1 MLLLYIEC
9 VIAAVMIYPDL
20 YLGYGQLDSRKEYFD
35 FVHFSQYVRQ
45 MFVQFR
51 IKSLDREI

>member
-1 MLLLYIEC
+1 MHRVCCSCSDDYPELY
-9 VIAAVMIYPDL
+9 P
-20 YLGYGQLDSRKEYFD
+20 GYGQLDSRKEYFD

-45 MFVQFR
+45 MFVQFH